1 MIRSLAKLAAP
12 YVGKCSSMKTTMIWG
27 LVAVLASFAFTSV
40 KADDDDDENYTILIA
55 ALTTLGIIF
64 IAFVYERLPDTGG
77 FFYFK
82 ALTSES
88 GVICIISILLGIENA
103 LLPKLPG

>member
-1 MIRSLAKLAAP
+1 MIKSLAKLAAP
-12 YVGKCSSMKTTMIWG
+12 HEGKCTAKTTMTWG
-27 LVAVLASFAFTSV
+27 LVAVLASFVFSSV
-40 KADDDDDENYTILIA
+40 KADSSNDEEDYTILIA

-77 FFYFK
+77 FFIFK

-88 GVICIISILLGIENA
+88 GVICFISILLGTENTTPQA
-103 LLPKLPG
+103 P